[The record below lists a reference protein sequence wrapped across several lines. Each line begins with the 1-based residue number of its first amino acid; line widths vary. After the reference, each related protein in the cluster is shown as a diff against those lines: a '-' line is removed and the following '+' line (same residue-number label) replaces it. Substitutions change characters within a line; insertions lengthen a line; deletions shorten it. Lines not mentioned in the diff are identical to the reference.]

1 MRNFFIIYFGFLS
14 VSFIFYQKFSIDN
27 KISQREF
34 QQAKDL
40 CLESNAEKECDF
52 DFIFSLVQNNPDFEA
67 RYGKHVLPTNSGE
80 LIFLDTGERVDVR
93 RFAQNLKKTQ
103 LDLFQAEQKKK
114 FSEEKSREKTEF
126 ILGIVLFSIRLF
138 FAVCLVLLLR
148 KIFSAAIKMSFTS
161 VMYICGFIS
170 LILAPFTGITV
181 VTAAAFFVIGWIF
194 DSDKK

>member
-1 MRNFFIIYFGFLS
+1 MRNFFIIYLGFLS
-14 VSFIFYQKFSIDN
+14 ISLIFYQKFSIDH

-34 QQAKDL
+34 QQAKYL
-40 CLESNAEKECDF
+40 CLESNNEKECDF
-52 DFIFSLVQNNPDFEA
+52 DFIFSLVQNNPDFET
-67 RYGKHVLPTNSGE
+67 RYGKHVLQTNSGE

-103 LDLFQAEQKKK
+103 LDLFLAEQRKK
-114 FSEEKSREKTEF
+114 FSEENSREKTKF
-126 ILGIVLFSIRLF
+126 ILDGVFFSIRLF
-138 FAVCLVLLLR
+138 FTACLAWLLW
-148 KIFSAAIKMSFTS
+148 KIFLAAIKMNFTS